1 MKKNTKFDKVL
12 SIILMILLL
21 VLLSTIIYK
30 VVANGP
36 IVKYED
42 EPTNE
47 IPVSISVEKEPKSTN
62 SDKEDNDLENI
73 NLDENNMIKYYYN
86 DIKNYEI
93 TNRVPIKTNYTPIV
107 VEVKSVYTNSDYG
120 VMNVNI
126 YNNQNSIEDSR
137 RIDPVN
143 NINIASEEYFSNK
156 WSETEPLIFEIKD
169 DNDNTVFS
177 YNYDYTRMDLIKN
190 EKLIFKKGQE
200 YSKLKLNIYL
210 NNEKHKTLVGVISV
224 DLTDEYKKETYTLDT
239 DKIIGDGNIKLKTS
253 SKWNF
258 LTYKESPNTF
268 EIMANDEKNKNIEL
282 IFEQNT
288 NENLEYYGIQAYTDI
303 KDLTQKY
310 AEYEMNSFDE
320 YAIVDHGDYKI
331 GDFSGYQITYYAK
344 SNGTYYKSKIMYT
357 SVNDNIYAIKISA
370 NSERAYDNNIQ
381 FCEKI
386 VESIKIQ

>member
-1 MKKNTKFDKVL
+1 MKKNTKINKVL
-12 SIILMILLL
+12 SIILMILVL

-42 EPTNE
+42 ESKNE
-47 IPVSISVEKEPKSTN
+47 MPVLISAEKEQKN
-62 SDKEDNDLENI
+62 DNFDNEYNDLENI
-73 NLDENNMIKYYYN
+73 NLDENNMVKYYYN
-86 DIKNYEI
+86 DIKNYET
-93 TNRVPIKTNYTPIV
+93 TNRVPIKTNYIPIV

-120 VMNVNI
+120 VMNLNI

-137 RIDPVN
+137 RIEPVN
-143 NINIASEEYFSNK
+143 NINITSEEYLSDK
-156 WSETEPLIFEIKD
+156 WSEIEPLIFEIKD
-169 DNDNTVFS
+169 DNDNTLLS
-177 YNYDYTRMDLIKN
+177 YNYDYTRISLMKN

-210 NNEKHKTLVGVISV
+210 NNEKRKTLVGVINLN
-224 DLTDEYKKETYTLDT
+224 LTDEYKKDIYTLDT
-239 DKIIGDGNIKLKTS
+239 EKAISDGKIKLKTS

-258 LTYKESPNTF
+258 STYEESPNTF
-268 EIMANDEKNKNIEL
+268 EVMANDENNKNIEL

-310 AEYEMNSFDE
+310 AEYEMSSFDE
-320 YAIVDHGDYKI
+320 YAIVDQGDCKI
-331 GDFSGYQITYYAK
+331 GDFIGYQITYYAK
-344 SNGTYYKSKIMYT
+344 SNGTYYKSKIIYT
-357 SVNDNIYAIKISA
+357 SVNNSVYAIKISA
-370 NSERAYDNNIQ
+370 NSERAYDNNIE